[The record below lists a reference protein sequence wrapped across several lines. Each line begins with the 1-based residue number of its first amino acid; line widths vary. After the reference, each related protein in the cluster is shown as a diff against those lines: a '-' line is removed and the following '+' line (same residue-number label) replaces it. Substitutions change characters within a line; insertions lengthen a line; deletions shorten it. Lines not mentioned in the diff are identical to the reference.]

1 MIYFSIAYCMKLLN
15 RPKNNPRFQIIPFFL
30 MYRNVLAWFVC
41 FFFRFAM
48 CIFYLSIFNSDVIEI
63 KTRLI
68 FHCSTIHLSLC
79 ERHISEFLRFH
90 ETFDSAWQVWLP
102 DFRFRRNL
110 ASNFGKH
117 LEFWWPAF
125 DHRRLSACFQRG
137 HAKLS
142 CIQIPLEICIAWRES
157 ETSLWIK

>member
-1 MIYFSIAYCMKLLN
+1 MIYFSIAYCMKMLN
-15 RPKNNPRFQIIPFFL
+15 RPKNNPRFQIVPFFL
-30 MYRNVLAWFVC
+30 MYRNVLAWFVWV
-41 FFFRFAM
+41 FFCFAM
-48 CIFYLSIFNSDVIEI
+48 CMFYLSITIFFNSDVKET

-68 FHCSTIHLSLC
+68 FHCSTIHLSSC

-142 CIQIPLEICIAWRES
+142 CIQIPLEICIAWRE
-157 ETSLWIK
+157 

>member
-1 MIYFSIAYCMKLLN
+1 MWYILVLHIVWRCWIDQKTIRDSKSFL
-15 RPKNNPRFQIIPFFL
+15 FFL
-30 MYRNVLAWFVC
+30 MFRNVLAWFVC
-41 FFFRFAM
+41 FFSAFQCAFFIWASQ
-48 CIFYLSIFNSDVIEI
+48 FFFNSDVIET

-68 FHCSTIHLSLC
+68 FHCSTIHLSSC

-142 CIQIPLEICIAWRES
+142 CIQIPLEICIAWRE
-157 ETSLWIK
+157 

>member
-1 MIYFSIAYCMKLLN
+1 MIYFSIAYCMKMLN
-15 RPKNNPRFQIIPFFL
+15 RPKNNPRFQIVPFFS
-30 MYRNVLAWFVC
+30 NVWKRACLIC
-41 FFFRFAM
+41 MFFFCFVM
-48 CIFYLSIFNSDVIEI
+48 CIFYLSITIFFNSDEIET

-68 FHCSTIHLSLC
+68 FHCSTIHLSSC

-102 DFRFRRNL
+102 DFRFRQNL

-142 CIQIPLEICIAWRES
+142 CIQIPLEICIAWRE
-157 ETSLWIK
+157 

>member
-1 MIYFSIAYCMKLLN
+1 MWYILVLHIVWRCWIDQKQSE
-15 RPKNNPRFQIIPFFL
+15 IPNHSFFL
-30 MYRNVLAWFVC
+30 MFRNVLAWFVC
-41 FFFRFAM
+41 FFSALQCACFIWASQNF
-48 CIFYLSIFNSDVIEI
+48 FNSDVIEI

-68 FHCSTIHLSLC
+68 FHCSTIHLSSC

-125 DHRRLSACFQRG
+125 DHRQLSACFQRG

-142 CIQIPLEICIAWRES
+142 CIQIPLEICIAWRE
-157 ETSLWIK
+157 